1 MLKECM
7 NNYPGTQEDAAYALN
22 VAPRT
27 LAKYLAEDRAPAE
40 VVIGI
45 SEICNTPELPL
56 MYCAARCPIG
66 RNFIPQVERLDCPQ
80 ATLRVMSELR
90 DVVEQQAE
98 MVAIHRDGQLTEDE
112 IPIQEAII
120 KEMTE
125 SIQAMQTYIVNAR
138 REITKIKRAGS
149 ITRQKKRTAAYVVA
163 VG

>member
-40 VVIGI
+40 IVIGI
-45 SEICNTPELPL
+45 SEICNAPELPL

-66 RNFIPQVERLDCPQ
+66 RSYIPQIEKLDCPQ

-90 DVVEQQAE
+90 DVVEAQIE
-98 MVAIHRDGQLTEDE
+98 MVAINRDGKLTEDE
-112 IPIQEAII
+112 IPAQEAII
-120 KEMTE
+120 REMTE
-125 SIQAMQTYIVNAR
+125 LIQAMQTYIVNAR
-138 REITKIKRAGS
+138 REITQVKAG
-149 ITRQKKRTAAYVVA
+149 IATRQKKRAAYAVA